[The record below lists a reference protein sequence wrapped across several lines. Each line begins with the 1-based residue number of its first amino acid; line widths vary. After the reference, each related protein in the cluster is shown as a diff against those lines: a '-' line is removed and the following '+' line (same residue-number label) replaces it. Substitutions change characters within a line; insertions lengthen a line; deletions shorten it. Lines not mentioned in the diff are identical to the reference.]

1 MIILFL
7 LIIPVVTASICVF
20 IKKHHV
26 SKYISIAGSFIALI
40 YNIYLNYN
48 IYTYHSILGF
58 NNFFYVDALSILTT
72 QIVTIV
78 AFAAALYSAGYM
90 EAELHDGVISEKKLQ
105 WYYFLFHMFIFTM
118 LLVCVIN
125 NLGVMWV
132 AIEGTTLATT
142 FLVGFYNKKQHQEAA
157 WKYIILCSVG
167 ITLALFGIILTYH
180 SAKGVLEEVGYALN
194 WSDLRAVADKFE
206 PHLMKLAF
214 LFVLVGYGTKAGLAP
229 MHTWLPDAHSQAPS
243 PISALFSGV
252 LINCSMYGI
261 IRYHILTSKCVGS
274 EYSCTLLM
282 IFGLVSVIVSIPF
295 ILIQKDYKRLLAFS
309 SVEHIGFVAL
319 GIGFGGMY
327 SVYGAVLHTF
337 NHAVAKALL
346 FFCAGNIFLKYK
358 TTEMENV
365 KGIIKTLPVTGT
377 ILAIGVLAI
386 TGTPPFNIFVS
397 EFLVLAGGFASG
409 NPFIIT
415 FSSVLIVCITLIF
428 IGFIYN
434 MYRMIFGTPTMDI
447 PKGETSK
454 FTTAAMLFLLFFVMI
469 ISFYVPPLLREVL
482 RDIYDII
489 RNVQ

>member
-1 MIILFL
+1 MLILL
-7 LIIPVVTASICVF
+7 LVIIPVITATVCVF
-20 IKKHHV
+20 IRKHNI
-26 SKYISIAGSFIALI
+26 SKYISIAGSFIVLL

-48 IYTYHSILGF
+48 IYTYHSIQGF

-90 EAELHDGVISEKKLQ
+90 EEELHDGVISEKKLQ

-167 ITLALFGIILTYH
+167 ITLALFGVILTYH
-180 SAKGVLEEVGYALN
+180 SAKVVLGEIGYALN

-206 PHLMKLAF
+206 PRLMKLAF

-261 IRYHILTSKCVGS
+261 VRYHILTSKCVGIG
-274 EYSCTLLM
+274 YSSTLLM
-282 IFGLVSVIVSIPF
+282 IFGLISVIVSIPF

-309 SVEHIGFVAL
+309 SIEHIGFVAL

-327 SVYGAVLHTF
+327 SVYGAELHTF
-337 NHAVAKALL
+337 NHAVAKSLL

-365 KGIIKTLPVTGT
+365 KGVIKTLPVTGT
-377 ILAIGVLAI
+377 ILAIGVFAI

-397 EFLVLAGGFASG
+397 EFLILAGGFASG
-409 NPFIIT
+409 NVFIIT

-434 MYRMIFGTPTMDI
+434 MYRMIFGAPTVNI
-447 PKGETSK
+447 PRGETSK
-454 FTTAAMLFLLFFVMI
+454 FSVAAMLFLLFFVLI

-482 RDIYDII
+482 RSIYDII

>member
-1 MIILFL
+1 MLILL
-7 LIIPVVTASICVF
+7 LVIIPVITATVCVF
-20 IKKHHV
+20 IKKHSI
-26 SKYISIAGSFIALI
+26 SKYISIAGSFIALV

-48 IYTYHSILGF
+48 IYTYHSIYGF
-58 NNFFYVDALSILTT
+58 NNFFYVDSLSILTT

-90 EAELHDGVISEKKLQ
+90 ESELHEGVVSERKLQ

-180 SAKGVLEEVGYALN
+180 SAKGVLGEIGYALN
-194 WSDLRAVADKFE
+194 WSDLRSVADKFE

-214 LFVLVGYGTKAGLAP
+214 LFILVGYGTKAGLAP

-274 EYSCTLLM
+274 DYSCTLLM

-295 ILIQKDYKRLLAFS
+295 ILVQKDYKRLLAFS
-309 SVEHIGFVAL
+309 SVEHIGFIAL

-327 SVYGAVLHTF
+327 SVYGAELHTF
-337 NHAVAKALL
+337 NHAVAKSLL
-346 FFCAGNIFLKYK
+346 FFCAGNLFLKYK
-358 TTEMENV
+358 TTEMENIRGV
-365 KGIIKTLPVTGT
+365 IRTTPVTGI
-377 ILAIGVLAI
+377 ILAIGVFAI
-386 TGTPPFNIFVS
+386 TGTPPFNIYVS
-397 EFLVLAGGFASG
+397 EFLVLADGFASG
-409 NPFIIT
+409 NSFVIV

-434 MYRMIFGTPTMDI
+434 MYRMIFGTPTMDM
-447 PKGETSK
+447 PKGEISK
-454 FTTAAMLFLLFFVMI
+454 FTTAAMLFLLFFVLI

-482 RDIYDII
+482 RNIYDII